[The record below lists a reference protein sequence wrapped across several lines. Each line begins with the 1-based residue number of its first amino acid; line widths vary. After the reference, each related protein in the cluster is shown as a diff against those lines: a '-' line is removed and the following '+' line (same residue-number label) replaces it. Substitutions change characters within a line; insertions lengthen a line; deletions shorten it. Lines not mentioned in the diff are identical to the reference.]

1 MLIAV
6 NPLNAKDVYI
16 HPHTRDSATND
27 VHIRPQLRALTSG
40 LVVHV
45 RFPWLFN
52 QKTQDPFVVLLS
64 TAFSFL
70 WAAEK
75 LKMMEKDLFVKTLV
89 FLLTH

>member
-6 NPLNAKDVYI
+6 DPLNAKDVHI
-16 HPHTRDSATND
+16 RPHTRDSATND

-52 QKTQDPFVVLLS
+52 QKTQDPFVALLS
-64 TAFSFL
+64 TALRGRCS
-70 WAAEK
+70 K
-75 LKMMEKDLFVKTLV
+75 
-89 FLLTH
+89 